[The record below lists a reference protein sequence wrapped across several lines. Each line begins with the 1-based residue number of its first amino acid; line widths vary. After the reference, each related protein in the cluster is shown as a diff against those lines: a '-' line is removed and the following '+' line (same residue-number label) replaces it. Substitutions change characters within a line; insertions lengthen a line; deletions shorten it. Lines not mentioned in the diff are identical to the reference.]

1 MVATS
6 YLLKLK
12 NQFGPILTL
21 NSRCLH
27 FSWLPF
33 LVKKKLFYGARCTIK
48 NKTEKAFRLVGKNLE
63 DQTEDHFGELEC

>member
-1 MVATS
+1 MVATT

-33 LVKKKLFYGARCTIK
+33 LVKKKLFYGASCTIK
-48 NKTEKAFRLVGKNLE
+48 NKTKKAFRLVGDCSMNDKIRI
-63 DQTEDHFGELEC
+63 